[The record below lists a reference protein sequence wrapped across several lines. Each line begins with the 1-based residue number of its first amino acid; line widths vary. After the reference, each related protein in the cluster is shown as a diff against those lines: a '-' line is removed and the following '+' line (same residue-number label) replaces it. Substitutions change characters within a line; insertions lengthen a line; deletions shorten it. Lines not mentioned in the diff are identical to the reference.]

1 MVIVNVSNQEFVQTK
16 SCYQYKPVYLN
27 RLLLLLFA
35 FLGDVPP
42 HLAQPC
48 YVSLDRT
55 LIWGLYQ
62 DEAIFHH
69 HYSGH
74 RLFD

>member
-1 MVIVNVSNQEFVQTK
+1 MAIVNVSNQEFIQTK
-16 SCYQYKPVYLN
+16 SFYQHKPVYLN
-27 RLLLLLFA
+27 RFLLLFA
-35 FLGDVPP
+35 FLGNVPP

-48 YVSLDRT
+48 YVSLDWT

-62 DEAIFHH
+62 DEAIFRHC
-69 HYSGH
+69 YSGH